1 MVSKKLDKVKE
12 LETEM
17 LERVENEI
25 QANRDMEKRLTYF
38 VYSNWFNNVSTSE
51 GTQINLISAISKQR
65 YEEVERV
72 KKLINERLSRLN
84 DQYNQVLKSRE
95 EADTI
100 LLKRIDEECSSQR
113 YSTGST
119 TLIKA
124 NLSAGSQLLEM
135 LEEQKK
141 SISEAEEAMLEIL
154 RDMIMKI
161 KADLDQERKEREENE
176 ETLLS
181 LLEDTCYRLGA
192 ACTV

>member
-72 KKLINERLSRLN
+72 KKLINERLTRLN

-100 LLKRIDEECSSQR
+100 LLKRIDEECTSQR
-113 YSTGST
+113 YSTGYNC
-119 TLIKA
+119 I
-124 NLSAGSQLLEM
+124 
-135 LEEQKK
+135 
-141 SISEAEEAMLEIL
+141 
-154 RDMIMKI
+154 
-161 KADLDQERKEREENE
+161 
-176 ETLLS
+176 
-181 LLEDTCYRLGA
+181 
-192 ACTV
+192 

>member
-1 MVSKKLDKVKE
+1 MVNKKLDKVKE

-17 LERVENEI
+17 LERVEKEI
-25 QANRDMEKRLTYF
+25 QANREMEKRLTYF
-38 VYSNWFNNVSTSE
+38 VYSNCFNNVSTSE
-51 GTQINLISAISKQR
+51 GIQINLISAISKQR

-72 KKLINERLSRLN
+72 KKLINERLNRLN

-95 EADTI
+95 EADT
-100 LLKRIDEECSSQR
+100 LLLRRIDEECSSQR
-113 YSTGST
+113 YSTGSN
-119 TLIKA
+119 TLLKA
-124 NLSAGSQLLEM
+124 NLSTGSQLLEM

-141 SISEAEEAMLEIL
+141 SIGEAEEAMLEIL

-192 ACTV
+192 ACSV